1 MLKMQFSYRFPVTLL
16 VGSVL
21 CTVACARAQEKVSS
35 YELVM
40 EANRLLV
47 QGSYKEAAKTAQQ
60 AADAA
65 DDSPELLQ
73 RVAEILYRA
82 GASKQSLPF
91 FDRVI
96 ELEPR
101 FAPSNWQRG
110 IALSSCGEW
119 DAGAKQFK
127 IHHDVN
133 PDDVENSAWYFL
145 CVAKTKG
152 MEAARETVIP
162 SRGDSRQPMMSVL
175 KMLQGSLEPEQVAQ
189 AAVDNT
195 SEGTSARKSAQF
207 YADLYIGL
215 YYDSLG
221 DAKQAQQYLKRSL
234 TYGIDGYMA
243 DTARVY
249 LADRFEASK
258 PDAAN
263 QE

>member
-1 MLKMQFSYRFPVTLL
+1 MLKMQLKYRFSATLL
-16 VGSVL
+16 VGIVL
-21 CTVACARAQEKVSS
+21 STIACGRAQDKSS
-35 YELVM
+35 PYALVND
-40 EANRLLV
+40 ANRLLV
-47 QGSYKEAAKTAQQ
+47 QGAHEKAAEKAQQ
-60 AADAA
+60 AGEAA
-65 DDSPELLQ
+65 GDSPEILQ
-73 RVAEILYRA
+73 RAAEILYRA
-82 GASKQSLPF
+82 GASKQSLTF
-91 FDRVI
+91 FNRVV
-96 ELEPR
+96 ELEPD

-110 IALSSCGEW
+110 IALCSCGEW
-119 DAGAKQFK
+119 EAGAKQFK

-175 KMLQGSLEPEQVAQ
+175 KMLQGSLEPAEVAQ

-195 SEGTSARKSAQF
+195 PEGTSARKSAQF

-215 YYDSLG
+215 YYDCLD
-221 DAKQAQQYLKRSL
+221 DAAQAQKFLKRSL

-249 LADRFEASK
+249 LADRFEPRQK
-258 PDAAN
+258 DAPS
-263 QE
+263 EK